1 MPAADLLALLEQGEL
16 RSDALPLA
24 HEHPICHQRREAAD
38 RVCQQCSILSKDVE
52 HGFFCC
58 CGVRAPRFTT
68 HSTPH
73 NAQHA
78 HPNAQPPP
86 RARAGL
92 RLLHVHR
99 VCRERRVPRPHTQAL
114 LQTYHDEL

>member
-1 MPAADLLALLEQGEL
+1 MPAAIAADLLALLEEGEL

-38 RVCQQCSILSKDVE
+38 RVCQQCSTLSKGVE

-58 CGVRAPRFTT
+58 CGVSAPHAPRTARTPATT
-68 HSTPH
+68 PITRITRTTRATRTARPPH
-73 NAQHA
+73 RSAAAQHG
-78 HPNAQPPP
+78 HSIAQQPP

-92 RLLHVHR
+92 
-99 VCRERRVPRPHTQAL
+99 
-114 LQTYHDEL
+114 